1 MRLNKRTA
9 VIGCALSAP
18 ENVDAQSLEELLFDV
33 AQAAMKDAGLEIDDI
48 DEIVVAANDQLDGR
62 AISVMAAS
70 GSVGGVGRDILSTP
84 SAGEHAFVMGALRIA
99 SGLYRT
105 HLVLAWS
112 PTEAIEIA
120 EVERL
125 AADPYYHRRL
135 PLDDLSSFALQA
147 SALTAKASGAEALAR
162 ALVSQR
168 AAPSGGPEYRR
179 WPLTAAMTPPPRT
192 GAVALVLASED
203 YVASSG
209 RSAAWIKGMH
219 WATEAGFL
227 GDRDLSTAP
236 ALEAAARVAYEDAEI
251 SSPRRSL
258 DVIEVSDPTPY
269 QLLLAMEA
277 LGVSNRKEWAQDIK
291 GAKFDLGAGP
301 KINPSGGFGAV
312 NALFCEGLTRIA
324 EAARQVLGRAGSHQ
338 VAGARTA
345 LAHAAS
351 GFAMQYQTVVI
362 LGQDR

>member
-48 DEIVVAANDQLDGR
+48 DGIVVAANDQIDGR

-112 PTEAIEIA
+112 PTEAIEMA

-147 SALTAKASGAEALAR
+147 SALAAKASGAEALAR

-192 GAVALVLASED
+192 GAVALVLASGGLCRLERPIGRLD
-203 YVASSG
+203 QGHALGDGGGFSG
-209 RSAAWIKGMH
+209 R
-219 WATEAGFL
+219 
-227 GDRDLSTAP
+227 P
-236 ALEAAARVAYEDAEI
+236 
-251 SSPRRSL
+251 RSL
-258 DVIEVSDPTPY
+258 D
-269 QLLLAMEA
+269 
-277 LGVSNRKEWAQDIK
+277 
-291 GAKFDLGAGP
+291 
-301 KINPSGGFGAV
+301 
-312 NALFCEGLTRIA
+312 
-324 EAARQVLGRAGSHQ
+324 
-338 VAGARTA
+338 GARRWRPRR
-345 LAHAAS
+345 AS
-351 GFAMQYQTVVI
+351 PMKTPESHRRDGRST
-362 LGQDR
+362 